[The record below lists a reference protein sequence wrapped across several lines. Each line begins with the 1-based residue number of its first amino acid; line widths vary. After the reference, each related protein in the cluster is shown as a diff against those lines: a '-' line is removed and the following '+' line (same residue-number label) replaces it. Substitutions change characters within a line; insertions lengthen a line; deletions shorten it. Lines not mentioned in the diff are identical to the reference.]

1 MKHGEVYDEIEQK
14 LKEKLEALV
23 EDKFDIIDR
32 LISTNIQTK
41 RKYFPTFSNLIA
53 NQFNHGGEKYLH
65 TIDKEFTDVICE
77 FVPGETGVDWILGT
91 VMKYLGRFKN
101 FQREKD
107 LLKIATYCY
116 IMWLKLGFHLNDEHD
131 EDIKVK

>member
-1 MKHGEVYDEIEQK
+1 MIENS
-14 LKEKLEALV
+14 LDIVEKLV
-23 EDKFDIIDR
+23 
-32 LISTNIQTK
+32 STNIVEK
-41 RKYFPTFSNLIA
+41 RNNWDQFSKLIS
-53 NQFNHGGEKYLH
+53 NQFEHGGDKYLH
-65 TIDKEFTDVICE
+65 TKDKEFTDIICE

-116 IMWLKLGFHLNDEHD
+116 IMWLKMGFHLEEDHD
-131 EDIKVK
+131 EDIKIK